1 MDFDVVVATPDA
13 MRIVGQLGQILGP
26 RGLMP
31 NPKVG
36 TVTADVVTAVKN
48 AKAGQVQ
55 YRIDKNGIIHASVGK
70 ANFSVEQLQQ
80 NIEALVADIKKAKP
94 PQAKGTYLKKLVISS
109 TMGPGLRVDISTLNV

>member
-55 YRIDKNGIIHASVGK
+55 FRTDKSGIIHCSVGK
-70 ANFSVEQLQQ
+70 ADFSVQNLKE
-80 NIEALVADIKKAKP
+80 NIEALLTDIRKAKP
-94 PQAKGTYLKKLVISS
+94 PQAKGTFLKKLVISS
-109 TMGPGLRVDISTLNV
+109 TMGLPIKVDVSSLNG